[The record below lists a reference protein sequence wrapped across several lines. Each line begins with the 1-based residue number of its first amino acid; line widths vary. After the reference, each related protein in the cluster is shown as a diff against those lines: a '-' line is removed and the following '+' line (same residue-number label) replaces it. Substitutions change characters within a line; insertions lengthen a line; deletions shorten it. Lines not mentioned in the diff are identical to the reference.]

1 MTHSEM
7 VFERICRNAGYQTQ
21 RPVLQDREGV
31 PTADFVVST
40 SGFRLAA
47 EVEEL
52 RPNKDDLQ
60 RIDSTRRG
68 KMPAYG
74 STIGARSRQ
83 HIRRA
88 ARQLKPYSVHGIPL
102 LVVLYNNVQLAG
114 IRATHPMFH
123 LESHDIDAAMYGDRT
138 AYISIATCAPTG
150 RDRNAGRRTCTAK
163 EKKYISAVAVISDHD
178 DGTMTFYHN
187 QFANVPLK
195 PPAFR
200 GNNFFHFQKV
210 PDEPWKWV
218 PLA

>member
-1 MTHSEM
+1 
-7 VFERICRNAGYQTQ
+7 
-21 RPVLQDREGV
+21 
-31 PTADFVVST
+31 
-40 SGFRLAA
+40 
-47 EVEEL
+47 
-52 RPNKDDLQ
+52 
-60 RIDSTRRG
+60 
-68 KMPAYG
+68 
-74 STIGARSRQ
+74 
-83 HIRRA
+83 
-88 ARQLKPYSVHGIPL
+88 
-102 LVVLYNNVQLAG
+102 LYNNVQLAG

-163 EKKYISAVAVISDHD
+163 DKKYISAVAVISDHD
-178 DGTMTFYHN
+178 DATMSFYHN

>member
-1 MTHSEM
+1 M
-7 VFERICRNAGYQTQ
+7 VFEGICRNAGYQTQ

-60 RIDSTRRG
+60 RIDATRRG

-114 IRATHPMFH
+114 IRATHPFH

-138 AYISIATCAPTG
+138 AYISIATCVPTG

-178 DGTMTFYHN
+178 DTTMTFYHN

-200 GNNFFHFQKV
+200 GNNFFHFRKV